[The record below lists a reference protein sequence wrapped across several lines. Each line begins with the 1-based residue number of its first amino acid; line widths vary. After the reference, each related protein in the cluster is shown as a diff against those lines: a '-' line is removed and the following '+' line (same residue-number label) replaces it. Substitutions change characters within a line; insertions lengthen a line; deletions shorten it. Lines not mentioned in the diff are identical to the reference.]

1 MALKL
6 SSCVK
11 TFSSMPSKDK
21 FELWL
26 GEWIYQWGGRCLHTI
41 FVTIALL
48 PFDTTVVPAHAHF
61 RRCSA
66 PASHNFGITR
76 YPPSN
81 KINGLQF
88 QYRVKTLVLDKLF
101 ALGRDVCETRQLR
114 QTRPVRSL
122 RTLEFLRLFIGKIY
136 PYCRDQSNL
145 TSCLVSLFKLKLW
158 SIIRLV

>member
-1 MALKL
+1 MHEEPAVFTPFWSQLHF
-6 SSCVK
+6 C
-11 TFSSMPSKDK
+11 PSTQQSRQS
-21 FELWL
+21 F
-26 GEWIYQWGGRCLHTI
+26 
-41 FVTIALL
+41 L
-48 PFDTTVVPAHAHF
+48 PHAHF

-88 QYRVKTLVLDKLF
+88 QYRVTKLVLDKLF

-145 TSCLVSLFKLKLW
+145 TSCLVSLFKVKL
-158 SIIRLV
+158 

>member
-11 TFSSMPSKDK
+11 IFSSMPSKDK

-26 GEWIYQWGGRCLHTI
+26 GEWIYQWGGRCLHAI
-41 FVTIALL
+41 LVTIALL

-88 QYRVKTLVLDKLF
+88 QYRVTKLVLDKLF
-101 ALGRDVCETRQLR
+101 ALGRDVCETRHETDSPR
-114 QTRPVRSL
+114 QV
-122 RTLEFLRLFIGKIY
+122 
-136 PYCRDQSNL
+136 
-145 TSCLVSLFKLKLW
+145 TSHAWVSLPLYRQDLPVLPW
-158 SIIRLV
+158 SIKPYLMPC

>member
-1 MALKL
+1 MCENFFINALKRQALTRRMDL
-6 SSCVK
+6 SVHEEPAVFTPFWSQLHFC
-11 TFSSMPSKDK
+11 PSTQQSRQS
-21 FELWL
+21 F
-26 GEWIYQWGGRCLHTI
+26 
-41 FVTIALL
+41 L
-48 PFDTTVVPAHAHF
+48 PHAHF

-88 QYRVKTLVLDKLF
+88 QYRVTKLVLDKLF

-145 TSCLVSLFKLKLW
+145 TSCLVSLFKVKL
-158 SIIRLV
+158 